1 MSMIPIDGRQ
11 IDLGDGF
18 SVRRML
24 PHLKARHVGPFVFFD
39 HIGPAT
45 FHEGKGMDVR
55 PHPHI
60 GLATVT
66 WLFQGAIRHLDSL
79 GSDVDIHPGDVN
91 WMTSGR
97 GITHSERTP
106 PGERHEGQTLYGIQ
120 VWVALPV
127 SHEGMDPEFHHHPA
141 RTLPVV
147 EEDGVRLVIIAGE
160 AFGKASPVRVFAP
173 MYFVEGRLK
182 AGARITLPAEH
193 AEWGVHVAEGCVRLG
208 DGAGDASTPASAAPA
223 SVLRPLD
230 MAVGREGEAPVL
242 VAEEDSLVM
251 LFGGASLDG
260 ERHLWW
266 NFVASSPDLI
276 EAAKRDWS
284 EGRFPLVPGDEN
296 ERIPL
301 PVR

>member
-24 PHLKARHVGPFVFFD
+24 PHLRARHVGPFVFFD

-106 PGERHEGQTLYGIQ
+106 PGERHEGQPLYGIQ
-120 VWVALPV
+120 VWVALPQ
-127 SHEGMDPEFHHHPA
+127 SHEGMAPEFHHHPA
-141 RTLPVV
+141 GTLPVV

-160 AFGKASPVRVFAP
+160 AFGKVSPVRVFAP
-173 MYFVEGRLK
+173 MYFVEARLK
-182 AGARITLPAEH
+182 AGARLALPAQH
-193 AEWGVHVAEGCVRLG
+193 AEWGVHVVEGSVRLN
-208 DGAGDASTPASAAPA
+208 DTASGMAS
-223 SVLRPLD
+223 SGTVLHSLD
-230 MAVGREGEAPVL
+230 MAVGREGEAPAL
-242 VAEEDSLVM
+242 EAEEDSLLM
-251 LFGGASLDG
+251 LFGGAPLDG

-266 NFVASSPDLI
+266 NFVSSSPDLI
-276 EAAKRDWS
+276 EAAKRDWA